1 MILVYLSLKPRQI
14 ITCCSQ
20 SKTKLQLIYTGCV
33 CVLSSGFF
41 RQFHLQYSNFRQMFE
56 HFVLQAFCSFGI
68 LFIRHFALQAFC
80 SLGIF
85 SIMHLPRMSGLLC
98 FDFCHFFRICLI
110 KKTLTTALTARAHS
124 SSNYH
129 SIITQYNTTT
139 SSTPMV
145 SIATTPTATSLTL
158 LYELE

>member
-56 HFVLQAFCSFGI
+56 HFVLQAFCS
-68 LFIRHFALQAFC
+68 
-80 SLGIF
+80 LGIF
-85 SIMHLPRMSGLLC
+85 SIKHLPRMSGLLC